1 MNIKKPFLLGLL
13 LIFITIV
20 IDRLLLEGISTYIDW
35 DNSFIVDYLWDFYL
49 LSMFLLSMTMSLLMG
64 NVPSIRIQVIVC
76 ISLHA
81 LMWVLLLYN
90 YSYFIHNLTT
100 LRIMTTEVAN
110 TAFLFLFIRK
120 RVSPSGRT

>member
-20 IDRLLLEGISTYIDW
+20 IDRLLLEGISYIDW

-49 LSMFLLSMTMSLLMG
+49 LNMFLLSMMMSLLMG
-64 NVPSIRIQVIVC
+64 NVSSIRIQVIAC

-81 LMWVLLLYN
+81 LMWALLLYN

-100 LRIMTTEVAN
+100 LRIVTTEVVN

-120 RVSPSGRT
+120 RVTPSGRI